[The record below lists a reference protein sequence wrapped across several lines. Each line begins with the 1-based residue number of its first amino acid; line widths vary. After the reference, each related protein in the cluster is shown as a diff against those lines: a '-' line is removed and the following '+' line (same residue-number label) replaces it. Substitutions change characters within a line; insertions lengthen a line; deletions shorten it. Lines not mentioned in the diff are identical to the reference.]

1 MSEKNIE
8 KILSD
13 VEEWTKGGTE
23 RSILFIA
30 YDGEKEKVCA
40 GIGGRPTD
48 IASLLCSTAERNEAL
63 KAALELII
71 EANTFKNT
79 NDESKPKFN

>member
-8 KILSD
+8 NILSE
-13 VEEWTKGGTE
+13 VEVWTKGGTE
-23 RSILFIA
+23 RSVLLIA

-40 GIGGRPTD
+40 GIAGRPTD
-48 IASLLCSTAERNEAL
+48 IASLLCSTADKNEAL

>member
-1 MSEKNIE
+1 MKEKNIE

-13 VEEWTKGGTE
+13 IEEWSKSGME
-23 RSILFIA
+23 RSILVIA

-40 GIGGRPTD
+40 GIGGRPSD
-48 IASLLCSTAERNEAL
+48 IASMLCSTAERNEAL

>member
-8 KILSD
+8 KILSE

-48 IASLLCSTAERNEAL
+48 IASMLCSTAERNEAL

>member
-1 MSEKNIE
+1 MKEKNIE
-8 KILSD
+8 KILSE

-71 EANTFKNT
+71 EANIFKNT

>member
-1 MSEKNIE
+1 MKEKNIE
-8 KILSD
+8 DILSE

-71 EANTFKNT
+71 EANIFKNT

>member
-63 KAALELII
+63 KSALELII

>member
-1 MSEKNIE
+1 MKEKNIE
-8 KILSD
+8 DILSE

-79 NDESKPKFN
+79 NDESKPKIN

>member
-8 KILSD
+8 KILSE

-48 IASLLCSTAERNEAL
+48 IASMLCSTAERNEAL
-63 KAALELII
+63 KAALGLII
-71 EANTFKNT
+71 EANLYKSENV
-79 NDESKPKFN
+79 ESKPKFN

>member
-8 KILSD
+8 KSLSD
-13 VEEWTKGGTE
+13 IEEWSKSGTE
-23 RSILFIA
+23 RSILVIA

-48 IASLLCSTAERNEAL
+48 IASMLCSTAERNEAL

>member
-8 KILSD
+8 KILSE

-48 IASLLCSTAERNEAL
+48 IASLICSTAERNEAL

>member
-1 MSEKNIE
+1 MKEKNIE
-8 KILSD
+8 NILSD
-13 VEEWTKGGTE
+13 IEEWSKSGTE
-23 RSILFIA
+23 RSILVIA

>member
-1 MSEKNIE
+1 MKEKNIE
-8 KILSD
+8 DILSD

-30 YDGEKEKVCA
+30 YDREKEKVCA

>member
-1 MSEKNIE
+1 MKEKNIE
-8 KILSD
+8 NILSD
-13 VEEWTKGGTE
+13 IEEWSKSGTE
-23 RSILFIA
+23 RSILDIA

-48 IASLLCSTAERNEAL
+48 IASMLCSTAERNEAL

>member
-8 KILSD
+8 KILSE
-13 VEEWTKGGTE
+13 VEEWTKGETE

>member
-13 VEEWTKGGTE
+13 IEEWSKSGTE
-23 RSILFIA
+23 RSILVIA

-48 IASLLCSTAERNEAL
+48 IAAMLCSTAERNEAL

>member
-13 VEEWTKGGTE
+13 IEEWTKGGTE

>member
-8 KILSD
+8 KILSE

-48 IASLLCSTAERNEAL
+48 IASMLCSTAERNEAL

-71 EANTFKNT
+71 EANIFKNT

>member
-8 KILSD
+8 NILSD
-13 VEEWTKGGTE
+13 IEEWSKSGTE
-23 RSILFIA
+23 RSILVIA

-48 IASLLCSTAERNEAL
+48 IASMLCSTAERNEAL

>member
-13 VEEWTKGGTE
+13 IEEWSKSGTE
-23 RSILFIA
+23 RSILVIA

>member
-8 KILSD
+8 KILSE

-48 IASLLCSTAERNEAL
+48 IASLICSTAERNEAL

-71 EANTFKNT
+71 EANIFKNT

>member
-8 KILSD
+8 KILSE

-71 EANTFKNT
+71 EANIFKNT

>member
-1 MSEKNIE
+1 MKEKNIE
-8 KILSD
+8 DILSD
-13 VEEWTKGGTE
+13 IEEWSKSGTE
-23 RSILFIA
+23 RSILVIT
-30 YDGEKEKVCA
+30 YDGKKERVCA

-48 IASLLCSTAERNEAL
+48 IASMLCSTAERNEAL

>member
-1 MSEKNIE
+1 MKEKNIE
-8 KILSD
+8 KILSE

-48 IASLLCSTAERNEAL
+48 IASMLCSTAERNEAL

>member
-48 IASLLCSTAERNEAL
+48 IASMLCSTAERHEAL
-63 KAALELII
+63 TAALGLIL
-71 EANTFKNT
+71 EANLYKSENV
-79 NDESKPKFN
+79 ESKPKFN

>member
-1 MSEKNIE
+1 MKEKNIE
-8 KILSD
+8 KILSE

>member
-8 KILSD
+8 NILSD
-13 VEEWTKGGTE
+13 IEEWSKSGTE
-23 RSILFIA
+23 RSILVIA

>member
-63 KAALELII
+63 KAALGLII
-71 EANTFKNT
+71 EANLYKSENV
-79 NDESKPKFN
+79 ESKPKFN

>member
-8 KILSD
+8 KILSE